1 MKEPKFEDATEKVLE
16 TSIELGEVDI
26 KDAQGN
32 FILNAPDYPIIA
44 KKKVIDNI
52 QIVRGKIEEHDDEEV

>member
-1 MKEPKFEDATEKVLE
+1 MKEPQFEDATEKVLE

-32 FILNAPDYPIIA
+32 LILKAPDYPIIA
-44 KKKVIDNI
+44 KKKVIDDI